1 MLGTNEL
8 NSQWS
13 LPTVPPI
20 QIRNRVYLNKYNEF
34 VERVNNCD
42 KRSKTQRILHYLIM
56 ILYPALLPFYAK
68 TQRKKHQNKF
78 KQALINE
85 AEKIDFWKSVDD
97 KMSIELRFTSTE
109 DYTLG
114 YLDFIDIKKTKVS
127 YDGPMIPMTILVGG
141 LGTFSCP
148 YSINQ

>member
-1 MLGTNEL
+1 
-8 NSQWS
+8 
-13 LPTVPPI
+13 
-20 QIRNRVYLNKYNEF
+20 
-34 VERVNNCD
+34 
-42 KRSKTQRILHYLIM
+42 
-56 ILYPALLPFYAK
+56 
-68 TQRKKHQNKF
+68 
-78 KQALINE
+78 
-85 AEKIDFWKSVDD
+85 
-97 KMSIELRFTSTE
+97 MSIELRFTSTE